1 MTTANS
7 RSGARLLVDALEANA
22 VDRVFCVPGESY
34 LAVLDALHDTK
45 IDIVLARQE
54 SGAAIMAEATGK
66 LTGRPGICFVTRGP
80 GATNA
85 AAGLHIARQDS
96 TPMILF
102 IGQIERG
109 FRHREAFQEMDYGA
123 FFGSVAKWV
132 AEIDSADRVPEMVS
146 RAFYEATSGR
156 PGPVVI
162 VLPEDM
168 LTEAAATVAARG
180 YDQVETHPGLN
191 QMWDLQKRLWAAER
205 PLVILGGT
213 RWDEKAVRQFTRFAD
228 RFNLPVA
235 VSLRRQML
243 FDHLDPHYA
252 GDVGIGNNPKLLARV
267 KAADLLIVIGARLSE
282 MPSQGYTLLEIPEP
296 RQTMIHVHPGAEE
309 LGRVYRP
316 EVAIHASP
324 TAFAAAAESLQPPH
338 AKIAWEAWTAE
349 AHADYLAWS
358 EELPATEAGPGQVQ
372 MANLI
377 KTFRQTL
384 DDDAII
390 TNGAGNYA
398 TWIHRFWRFRQ
409 FATQAAPT
417 SGSMG
422 YGVPAAVAAK
432 LQFPDRQVIAMA
444 GDGCFQMTG
453 QEFGTAVQFGANIV
467 VVVVDNG
474 IYGTIRMHQ
483 EREFPGR
490 VSGTNLVNPDFAALA
505 RAYGGIGITV
515 TEDAEIEP
523 AIREAL
529 AADKPV
535 IVHLKISPEA
545 ITPVMTLTQIREKAI
560 AAGK

>member
-1 MTTANS
+1 MTLSNLK
-7 RSGARLLVDALEANA
+7 SGARLLVDGLEANGIE
-22 VDRVFCVPGESY
+22 RVFCVPGESY
-34 LAVLDALHDTK
+34 LAVLDALVDSP
-45 IDIVLARQE
+45 IEIVLARQE
-54 SGAAIMAEATGK
+54 SGAAMMAEATGK

-85 AAGLHIARQDS
+85 AAGLHIAAQDS
-96 TPMILF
+96 APMILF

-156 PGPVVI
+156 PGPVVL

-168 LTEAAATVAARG
+168 LVETAERVAANPWE
-180 YDQVETHPGLN
+180 QVETHPGLN

-205 PLVILGGT
+205 PLAILGGS
-213 RWDEKAVRQFTRFAD
+213 RWSEKAVRQFSRFAD

-235 VSLRRQML
+235 CSFRRQML

-252 GDVGIGNNPKLLARV
+252 GDVGIGINPKLLSRV
-267 KAADLLIVIGARLSE
+267 KSADLLLVVGARLSE
-282 MPSQGYTLLEIPEP
+282 MPSQSYTLLDIPEP
-296 RQTMIHVHPGAEE
+296 KQTLVHVHPGAEE

-316 EVAIHASP
+316 AMAIHASP
-324 TAFAAAAESLQPPH
+324 AAFAAAAESLQPPH
-338 AKIAWEAWTAE
+338 ADIAWSGWTAD
-349 AHADYLAWS
+349 AHADYLGWS
-358 EELPATEAGPGQVQ
+358 ETPPKTPGEAQ
-372 MANLI
+372 MATLI
-377 KTFRQTL
+377 EAFRAQL
-384 DDDAII
+384 GEDAIF

-398 TWIHRFWRFRQ
+398 SWVHRFWRFRRYQ
-409 FATQAAPT
+409 TQAAPT

-432 LQFPDRQVIAMA
+432 LQFPERQVIAMA

-453 QEFGTAVQFGANIV
+453 QEFGTAVQFGAKIV

-490 VSGTNLVNPDFAALA
+490 VSGTELVNPDFAALA
-505 RAYGGIGITV
+505 RAYGGLGLSV
-515 TEDAEIEP
+515 TRDDEIAP
-523 AIREAL
+523 ALAAAL
-529 AADKPV
+529 AADRPAL
-535 IVHLKISPEA
+535 IHMKISPEA
-545 ITPVMTLTQIREKAI
+545 ITPTLTLTAIREKAL
-560 AAGK
+560 AGR

>member
-1 MTTANS
+1 MTSTNLK
-7 RSGARLLVDALEANA
+7 SGARLLVDALEANA
-22 VDRVFCVPGESY
+22 VERVFCVPGESY
-34 LAVLDALHDTK
+34 LAVLDALHDSP

-54 SGAAIMAEATGK
+54 SGASIMAETVGK

-85 AAGLHIARQDS
+85 AAGLHIAKQDS

-109 FRHREAFQEMDYGA
+109 FRHREAFQEMDYGQ

-132 AEIDSADRVPEMVS
+132 AEIDTADRVPEMVS

-156 PGPVVI
+156 PGPVVL

-168 LTEAAATVAARG
+168 LVETAEAVAARG
-180 YDQVETHPGLN
+180 YTEVETHPGLHL
-191 QMWDLQKRLWAAER
+191 MWDLQKRLWAAKR
-205 PLVILGGT
+205 PMVILGGT
-213 RWDEKAVRQFTRFAD
+213 RWSEKAVRQFARFAD

-235 VSLRRQML
+235 VSFRRQML

-252 GDVGIGNNPKLLARV
+252 GDVGIGINPKLLNRI
-267 KAADLLIVIGARLSE
+267 KSADLLLVVGARLSE
-282 MPSQGYTLLEIPEP
+282 MPSQAYTLLEIPEP
-296 RQTMIHVHPGAEE
+296 RQQMIHVHPGAEE

-324 TAFAAAAESLQPPH
+324 SGFAAAAESLQPPH
-338 AKIAWEAWTAE
+338 GDIPWADWTAE
-349 AHADYLAWS
+349 AHADYLTWS
-358 EELPATEAGPGQVQ
+358 ETLPETQAGPGEVP
-372 MANLI
+372 MARVVAALRN
-377 KTFRQTL
+377 TL
-384 DDDAII
+384 AEDSII

-398 TWIHRFWRFRQ
+398 SWIHRFWRFRRYQ
-409 FATQAAPT
+409 TQAAPT

-432 LQFPDRQVIAMA
+432 LQFPDRQVVAMA

-467 VVVVDNG
+467 VIVVDNG

-490 VSGTNLVNPDFAALA
+490 VSGTELQNPDFAALA
-505 RAYGGIGITV
+505 RAYGGVGFTV
-515 TEDAEIEP
+515 TEEADVEP
-523 AIREAL
+523 AIRAALEAG
-529 AADKPV
+529 KPA
-535 IVHLKISPEA
+535 IVHVKVSPEA
-545 ITPVMTLTQIREKAI
+545 ITPATTLTAIREKAL
-560 AAGK
+560 AAKA

>member
-1 MTTANS
+1 MTPTNS
-7 RSGARLLVDALEANA
+7 RTGARLLVDALEANA

-34 LAVLDALHDTK
+34 LAVLDALHDSP

-54 SGAAIMAEATGK
+54 SGAAMMAEATGK

-109 FRHREAFQEMDYGA
+109 FRHREAFQEMDYGQ
-123 FFGSVAKWV
+123 FFGSIAKWV
-132 AEIDSADRVPEMVS
+132 AEIDSASRVPEMVS

-156 PGPVVI
+156 PGPVLL

-168 LTEAAATVAARG
+168 LTEAAETVAARG
-180 YDQVETHPGLN
+180 YEQVETHPGLN

-205 PLVILGGT
+205 PLAILGGT
-213 RWDEKAVRQFTRFAD
+213 RWSEKAVRQFARFAD
-228 RFNLPVA
+228 RFDLPVA
-235 VSLRRQML
+235 VSFRRQML

-252 GDVGIGNNPKLLARV
+252 GDVGIGINPKLLARV
-267 KAADLLIVIGARLSE
+267 KSADLLLVIGARLSE

-296 RQTMIHVHPGAEE
+296 RQTMVHVHPGAEE

-324 TAFAAAAESLQPPH
+324 AAFAAAAESLQPPH
-338 AKIAWEAWTAE
+338 TKIAWEAWTAQ
-349 AHADYLAWS
+349 AHADYLAWTDVPPQS
-358 EELPATEAGPGQVQ
+358 PGEVQ
-372 MANLI
+372 MASLI
-377 KTFRQTL
+377 DAFRQTL
-384 DDDAII
+384 KDDAII

-398 TWIHRFWRFRQ
+398 SWIHRFWRFRRY
-409 FATQAAPT
+409 ATQAAPT

-490 VSGTNLVNPDFAALA
+490 VSGTDLVNPDFAALA
-505 RAYGGIGITV
+505 RAYGGLGITV
-515 TEDAEIEP
+515 TEDAQLLP

-529 AADKPV
+529 AADRPAL
-535 IVHLKISPEA
+535 VHMKISPEA
-545 ITPVMTLTQIREKAI
+545 ITPMTTLTAIREKAL
-560 AAGK
+560 AAKA

>member
-1 MTTANS
+1 MTSTNS
-7 RSGARLLVDALEANA
+7 KSGARLLVDSLEANA
-22 VDRVFCVPGESY
+22 VERVFCVPGESY
-34 LAVLDALHDTK
+34 LAVLDALYDSP

-54 SGAAIMAEATGK
+54 SGASIMAEAVGK

-85 AAGLHIARQDS
+85 AAGLHIAKQDS
-96 TPMILF
+96 TPVILF

-109 FRHREAFQEMDYGA
+109 FRHREAFQEMDYGQ

-132 AEIDSADRVPEMVS
+132 AEIDTADRVPEMVS

-156 PGPVVI
+156 PGPVVL

-168 LTEAAATVAARG
+168 LVETAEAVAARG
-180 YDQVETHPGLN
+180 YQEVETHPGLHL
-191 QMWDLQKRLWAAER
+191 MWDLQKRLWAAKR
-205 PLVILGGT
+205 PMVILGGT
-213 RWDEKAVRQFTRFAD
+213 RWSEKAVRQFARFAD

-235 VSLRRQML
+235 VSFRRQML

-252 GDVGIGNNPKLLARV
+252 GDVGIGINPKLLNRI
-267 KAADLLIVIGARLSE
+267 KSADLLLVVGARLSE
-282 MPSQGYTLLEIPEP
+282 MPSQAYTLLEIPEP
-296 RQTMIHVHPGAEE
+296 RQQMIHVHPGAEE

-324 TAFAAAAESLQPPH
+324 AGFAAAAESLQPPH
-338 AKIAWEAWTAE
+338 GEIAWADWTAE

-358 EELPATEAGPGQVQ
+358 ETLPETQAGPGEVP
-372 MANLI
+372 MARVVAALRN
-377 KTFRQTL
+377 TL
-384 DDDAII
+384 AEDSII

-398 TWIHRFWRFRQ
+398 SWIHRFWRFRRYQ
-409 FATQAAPT
+409 TQAAPT

-432 LQFPDRQVIAMA
+432 LQFPDRQVVAMA

-467 VVVVDNG
+467 VIVVDNG

-490 VSGTNLVNPDFAALA
+490 VSGTELQNPDFAALA
-505 RAYGGIGITV
+505 RAYGGVGFTV
-515 TEDAEIEP
+515 TEEADVEP
-523 AIREAL
+523 AIRAALEAG
-529 AADKPV
+529 KPA
-535 IVHLKISPEA
+535 IVHVKVSPEA
-545 ITPVMTLTQIREKAI
+545 ITPATTLTAIREKAL
-560 AAGK
+560 AAKV